1 MAYQFESINL
11 PPRDRMEA
19 AAEGRVTVPVTL
31 SLTDSGAGGEASLT
45 VRVTVADSGNEDQ
58 MHADAVHAAEDALGA
73 AAQHLEDNDVRNLS
87 WFVQGE

>member
-1 MAYQFESINL
+1 
-11 PPRDRMEA
+11 MEA

-31 SLTDSGAGGEASLT
+31 SLTDSGGAGGASLT

-58 MHADAVHAAEDALGA
+58 MHADAVHAAEEVLDVASR
-73 AAQHLEDNDVRNLS
+73 HLEENDTRNLS

>member
-1 MAYQFESINL
+1 MPYQFESIHL

-19 AAEGRVTVPVTL
+19 AGDGRVVVPVEIVMKDG
-31 SLTDSGAGGEASLT
+31 SAEAGIT

-73 AAQHLEDNDVRNLS
+73 ASQHLEENDTRNLS

>member
-1 MAYQFESINL
+1 MPYQFESMHL
-11 PPRDRMEA
+11 PPRDQMEA
-19 AAEGRVTVPVTL
+19 AGDGRVVVPVEMVMK
-31 SLTDSGAGGEASLT
+31 DGAAEAGIT

-73 AAQHLEDNDVRNLS
+73 AAQHLEDNDARNLS